1 MVLVS
6 QQTQWCY
13 STLSADLAGG
23 CAGSSFKHSETR
35 GTNIVSGVNVLV
47 PLEETPSVS

>member
-13 STLSADLAGG
+13 ATLSADLAGG
-23 CAGSSFKHSETR
+23 CAFKHSETR